1 MKRIAFVAALL
12 LAGTALATAQPGA
25 GYQDRGNREQSVGVH
40 NNGNANGT
48 RHYAKSHKAQTHRAA
63 QRSRHRISTTGR
75 GLPPG
80 GKYQN
85 QKQNESVGKTPDGRL

>member
-12 LAGTALATAQPGA
+12 LAGTSLATAQPGA

-40 NNGNANGT
+40 DNANGT
-48 RHYAKSHKAQTHRAA
+48 RHHVNRHKAKTYRTAY
-63 QRSRHRISTTGR
+63 RSWHRITTTGR

-85 QKQNESVGKTPDGRL
+85 QKQNESEGKTPDGRM

>member
-1 MKRIAFVAALL
+1 MKRIAFVTALL
-12 LAGTALATAQPGA
+12 LAGTAIATAQPGA

-40 NNGNANGT
+40 DNKDANGT
-48 RHYAKSHKAQTHRAA
+48 RHHAKRHKAKTHHVAS
-63 QRSRHRISTTGR
+63 RSGHRTTGR

-85 QKQNESVGKTPDGRL
+85 QKENESEGKTPDGRM